1 MDGGPNCFQCATSL
15 NSMNN
20 SPAPLSLLCRALVVF
35 SSLSACELWQS
46 SYWQRLGPSLTYCL
60 CKSQQWPPSVHLDA
74 ALSLSCLCPIAE
86 LSLCQWQ
93 PSLSCKW
100 KLAKLEISLSSGWGL
115 CCCSHEKLAATGA
128 VLHLPSS
135 PCLRSKQALM
145 CSSQEEPSLL
155 IVLLLVPT
163 AAQPAKWVYL
173 LCVGP
178 KDQSNP
184 TCGLGC
190 SLPRVDSTRF
200 SLFFWVLL
208 QEHRFWPDR
217 FFSLP
222 TWFLLE
228 LSFTLNVLESFCQYP
243 VSFHWELFHI

>member
-1 MDGGPNCFQCATSL
+1 MAT
-15 NSMNN
+15 
-20 SPAPLSLLCRALVVF
+20 
-35 SSLSACELWQS
+35 LSALGCSPESELFVSHCWAFSARGSPRFLQ
-46 SYWQRLGPSLTYCL
+46 
-60 CKSQQWPPSVHLDA
+60 V
-74 ALSLSCLCPIAE
+74 E
-86 LSLCQWQ
+86 V
-93 PSLSCKW
+93 
-100 KLAKLEISLSSGWGL
+100 AKLEISLRSGWGL

-184 TCGLGC
+184 TCALGC
-190 SLPRVDSTRF
+190 STPRVDSTRF

-208 QEHRFWPDR
+208 QEHRFWTWSLLFFLPDSFWT
-217 FFSLP
+217 FFHLECPSLSANIQLVFIESYLTYRCVFDVSMGMVNCHTLP
-222 TWFLLE
+222 SFF
-228 LSFTLNVLESFCQYP
+228 LSFSI
-243 VSFHWELFHI
+243 VSFNILLLLS